1 MTTDDDS
8 KLAPSHAQRG
18 KAGKGVR
25 STVAAARKLR
35 RNMTDVEQKLWD
47 RIRDKQ
53 IEEFRFRRQRP
64 MGRYVVDFV
73 CLDAKLIVELDG
85 GQHAGQVEADAK
97 RTEFLQ
103 SLGFEVMR
111 FWNNDVVENVDG
123 VLERIREHLLR
134 YATSN
139 PSPTLPFAGEG
150 AGRAKGAGDANAP
163 SEVKRGRRVR
173 ERLSTEFTAIRK
185 ATASSEAAE
194 VADVAGDGHAASEPP
209 PSPAKRGKAGMG
221 VRPPAD
227 ATRRRKARKPA

>member
-8 KLAPSHAQRG
+8 KLAPSPAQRG

-47 RIRDKQ
+47 RLRDKQ

-73 CLDAKLIVELDG
+73 CQDAMLIVELDG
-85 GQHAGQVEADAK
+85 GQPAGQVEADAK

-111 FWNNDVVENVDG
+111 FWNNDVVENIDG
-123 VLERIREHLLR
+123 VLERIRERLLQH
-134 YATSN
+134 ASAN
-139 PSPTLPFAGEG
+139 PSPALPFAGEG
-150 AGRAKGAGDANAP
+150 ADRGSFGGVASAAP
-163 SEVKRGRRVR
+163 ARMGRRVR
-173 ERLSTEFTAIRK
+173 ERLSTEFTANRK
-185 ATASSEAAE
+185 ATENPEAAE
-194 VADVAGDGHAASEPP
+194 VDSDGHAASEPP

-221 VRPPAD
+221 VPPPAD
-227 ATRRRKARKPA
+227 ATRRRKARKPT

>member
-8 KLAPSHAQRG
+8 KLAPSPAQQG

-47 RIRDKQ
+47 RLRDKQ

-73 CLDAKLIVELDG
+73 CQDAKLIVELDG

-111 FWNNDVVENVDG
+111 FWNNDVVENIDG
-123 VLERIREHLLR
+123 VLERIRERLLQH
-134 YATSN
+134 ASSN

-150 AGRAKGAGDANAP
+150 ADRGRVSGVASASPAKM
-163 SEVKRGRRVR
+163 GRRVR
-173 ERLSTEFTAIRK
+173 ERLSTEFAANRK
-185 ATASSEAAE
+185 ATEESEVGE
-194 VADVAGDGHAASEPP
+194 TDGDGHAPSEPP
-209 PSPAKRGKAGMG
+209 PSPAPRGKAGMG
-221 VRPPAD
+221 VPPPAD
-227 ATRRRKARKPA
+227 ATRRRRPRKPT

>member
-1 MTTDDDS
+1 MTTDDNS
-8 KLAPSHAQRG
+8 KLAPSPAQRG

-47 RIRDKQ
+47 RLRDKQ

-97 RTEFLQ
+97 RTDFLQ

-111 FWNNDVVENVDG
+111 FWNNDVVENIDG
-123 VLERIREHLLR
+123 VLERIRERLLQH
-134 YATSN
+134 ATSN
-139 PSPTLPFAGEG
+139 PTPALPLAGEG
-150 AGRAKGAGDANAP
+150 AD
-163 SEVKRGRRVR
+163 RGSVGGIT
-173 ERLSTEFTAIRK
+173 S
-185 ATASSEAAE
+185 
-194 VADVAGDGHAASEPP
+194 
-209 PSPAKRGKAGMG
+209 
-221 VRPPAD
+221 
-227 ATRRRKARKPA
+227 